1 MLSTDVRTFSSRRED
16 CAKII
21 RTPYDDVRIY
31 FLKEVFPTQ
40 ALVEFLK
47 MFDDPTRLK
56 ILRLLLE
63 RELCV
68 CQLVELLKLPQPT
81 VSQHLAKL
89 RMMRLVSER
98 KSAQW
103 VYYSANR
110 ETVAHGVAALQG
122 FLLGTE
128 EQAPQ
133 LAEQW
138 KALATLPSCE
148 ALRAGREDQNALG
161 AK

>member
-1 MLSTDVRTFSSRRED
+1 MHIL
-16 CAKII
+16 
-21 RTPYDDVRIY
+21 
-31 FLKEVFPTQ
+31 LKEVSPTQ

-47 MFDDPTRLK
+47 MLDDPTRLK

-63 RELCV
+63 HELCV

-110 ETVAHGVAALQG
+110 EAVTTGVAELQA
-122 FLLGTE
+122 FLLGTQD
-128 EQAPQ
+128 QAPQ

-138 KALATLPSCE
+138 RTLASLPSCE
-148 ALRAGREDQNALG
+148 ALRAERLDHRTSE

>member
-1 MLSTDVRTFSSRRED
+1 M
-16 CAKII
+16 
-21 RTPYDDVRIY
+21 
-31 FLKEVFPTQ
+31 
-40 ALVEFLK
+40 EFLK
-47 MFDDPTRLK
+47 MLDDPTRLK

-63 RELCV
+63 HELCV

-110 ETVAHGVAALQG
+110 EAVTTGVAELQA
-122 FLLGTE
+122 FLLGTQD
-128 EQAPQ
+128 QAPQ

-138 KALATLPSCE
+138 RTLASLPSCE
-148 ALRAGREDQNALG
+148 ALRAERLDHRTSE

>member
-1 MLSTDVRTFSSRRED
+1 VHILLE
-16 CAKII
+16 
-21 RTPYDDVRIY
+21 
-31 FLKEVFPTQ
+31 EVPPTQ

-47 MFDDPTRLK
+47 MLDDPTRLK

-63 RELCV
+63 HELCV

-110 ETVAHGVAALQG
+110 EAVTKGVAELEA
-122 FLLGTE
+122 FLLGTQ

-133 LAEQW
+133 LSDQW
-138 KALATLPSCE
+138 RVLADLPDCE
-148 ALRAGREDQNALG
+148 ALRAERTDQRALE

>member
-1 MLSTDVRTFSSRRED
+1 M
-16 CAKII
+16 
-21 RTPYDDVRIY
+21 P
-31 FLKEVFPTQ
+31 KEVSPTQ

-47 MFDDPTRLK
+47 MLDDPTRLR

-89 RMMRLVSER
+89 RLLRLVSER

-110 ETVAHGVAALQG
+110 DAVTQGVADLQA
-122 FLLGTE
+122 FLLGSQD
-128 EQAPQ
+128 QAPQ
-133 LAEQW
+133 LTEQW
-138 KALATLPSCE
+138 RTLDNLPSCE
-148 ALRAGREDQNALG
+148 ALRTARQDPG
-161 AK
+161 AAEAK

>member
-1 MLSTDVRTFSSRRED
+1 MHIL
-16 CAKII
+16 
-21 RTPYDDVRIY
+21 
-31 FLKEVFPTQ
+31 LKEVSPTQ

-47 MFDDPTRLK
+47 MLDDPTRLK

-63 RELCV
+63 HELCV

-110 ETVAHGVAALQG
+110 EAVTTGVAELQA
-122 FLLGTE
+122 FLLGTQD
-128 EQAPQ
+128 QAPQ

-138 KALATLPSCE
+138 RTLASLPSCD
-148 ALRAGREDQNALG
+148 ALRAERLDHRTSE